1 MLQDQM
7 PRGFVVLVV
16 DDDAETVTLL
26 AQLIAD
32 AFGCRV
38 LEATS
43 GEEALR
49 IVDSGV
55 HVDLVFADVVMPE
68 KDGLTLAHL
77 LRRRTPDLPVVLVTG
92 RPDVVDWVIEN
103 GGIALLK
110 PYSIERLAAVLSE
123 QLGIGATPN

>member
-55 HVDLVFADVVMPE
+55 DLVFADVVMPK

-103 GGIALLK
+103 AGIALLK

>member
-55 HVDLVFADVVMPE
+55 DLVFADVVMPK